1 MGNKVQGVLWDGKR
15 HTHKSECEPTDA
27 DGDIV
32 KHTCCVCVSPSV
44 CLGPCQDGLLSYPWL
59 QKTDCPHPLFVGGS
73 YQDRSYPGPM
83 SRERRKLLLTHC
95 GMRDAGCMWTR
106 ILNKIPYKNQ
116 SRCFLVCCCWMGH
129 VFPCLMA
136 VDQWGKIFL
145 DSLSFS
151 TVYPSAGWPCD
162 WKKGGVVLA
171 AVPPEVQICQQ
182 DVIYLFFPI
191 HLLGMELSSSFYLG
205 AAC

>member
-15 HTHKSECEPTDA
+15 HTHKSECKPTDA

-32 KHTCCVCVSPSV
+32 KHTCC
-44 CLGPCQDGLLSYPWL
+44 LCQSQRVFGTLSGWIAFLPL
-59 QKTDCPHPLFVGGS
+59 TPENILSTPLFVGGN

-83 SRERRKLLLTHC
+83 SRGRRKLLLTHC

-162 WKKGGVVLA
+162 RERGV
-171 AVPPEVQICQQ
+171 
-182 DVIYLFFPI
+182 LFWLQCLPRYKSVSR
-191 HLLGMELSSSFYLG
+191 M
-205 AAC
+205 

>member
-1 MGNKVQGVLWDGKR
+1 
-15 HTHKSECEPTDA
+15 
-27 DGDIV
+27 
-32 KHTCCVCVSPSV
+32 
-44 CLGPCQDGLLSYPWL
+44 
-59 QKTDCPHPLFVGGS
+59 
-73 YQDRSYPGPM
+73 M
-83 SRERRKLLLTHC
+83 SRGRRKLLLTHC

-182 DVIYLFFPI
+182 DVIYLFFSHPSSRHGI
-191 HLLGMELSSSFYLG
+191 IKQFLSGCGVLMVLQTSLFLAPPPQYICPKLSICSYR
-205 AAC
+205 C